1 MGIEGLGLL
10 LGALGSGLGSIP
22 EASLKTTMEMPEFES
37 KILGNIKSQED
48 LKNFQSQAG
57 VRSLETQ
64 AKTQELTE
72 RMPYTRQLVG
82 ADIANKLLAP
92 QQTQAKIGLDEA
104 QAAEHAMKSRTGG
117 VQVVPDK
124 WGGVKVIGTDPAN
137 PRTFGTDAAFGS
149 LRNIPLENIDAE
161 KIRSEI
167 SMHRAQI
174 DHYKHLENVY
184 GKLTPSDEAKL
195 NEVIRNHKEMESI
208 ARLKQASDNK
218 QATRLDAQYEI
229 NKTRLIAG
237 FADDADKQI
246 EAVRNGP
253 LGKDKFAGVDP
264 AVQHNLY
271 EYMRNKILQGRVI
284 TYNSALDPDS
294 PMRILVPVV
303 PRQADLEA
311 LINAGVSD
319 DWAITKWVK
328 SLWGGGKK
336 ASATHR
342 YNPDTGELEIIGND

>member
-57 VRSLETQ
+57 LRSLEMQ

-92 QQTQAKIGLDEA
+92 QQTQAKIGLEGA
-104 QAAEHAMKSRTGG
+104 QAAEHAAKARSEG
-117 VQVVPDK
+117 VQVVPTKHGAMVVGKNPD
-124 WGGVKVIGTDPAN
+124 D
-137 PRTFGTDAAFGS
+137 PRTFGTDIAFGA
-149 LRNIPLENIDAE
+149 LRNIPLENIDADALRKE
-161 KIRSEI
+161 TSLKQA
-167 SMHRAQI
+167 HI
-174 DHYKHLENVY
+174 DHYKHLERVY
-184 GKLTPSDEAKL
+184 GQLTPADAAKL
-195 NEVIRNHKEMESI
+195 NEEIRYHKDLTRI
-208 ARLKQASDNK
+208 AELKNTADTR
-218 QATRLDAQYEI
+218 QATKVDAQYEI

-264 AVQHNLY
+264 AIQHNLY
-271 EYMRNKILQGRVI
+271 EYMRNKILQGRII
-284 TYNSALDPDS
+284 TYNSALDPES

-303 PRQADLEA
+303 PQQKDLEA

-319 DWAITKWVK
+319 DWAITKWAK
-328 SLWGGGKK
+328 SVWGGGKK

-342 YNPDTGELEIIGND
+342 YNPDTGELEVIGDD